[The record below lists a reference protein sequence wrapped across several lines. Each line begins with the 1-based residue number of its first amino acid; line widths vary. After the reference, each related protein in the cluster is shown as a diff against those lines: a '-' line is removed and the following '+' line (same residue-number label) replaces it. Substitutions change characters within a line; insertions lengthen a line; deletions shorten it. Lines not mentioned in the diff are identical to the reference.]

1 MRITDASLIFCI
13 NFRIYAKI
21 KYNRNGLECFQPG
34 KGSYMANN
42 MDINSNLTIRDIMDV
57 TPSQRIAML
66 IDGDNAQ
73 PSMIEKMLAET
84 TKYGLIT
91 IRRIYGDWTASNMGG
106 WKEVLQTHAIQ
117 PIQQF
122 RYTVGKNATDSAMII
137 DAMDLFYSG
146 SVDGFCLVSSD
157 SDYTRLAT
165 RIRENGI
172 FVMGIGKKQ
181 TPRAFVNA
189 CDLFVYTENLG
200 PAEPA
205 KAEPSKTNT
214 RKRRSKK
221 NSSEEK
227 DNSAQNTPIPLLKKA
242 FDLAAQDNGWAFL
255 GSLGHHLR
263 QLDPGFD
270 SRTFGFR
277 QLSLLIQAYP
287 DEFETKEVK
296 GSDGTSAIY
305 ARVKN

>member
-1 MRITDASLIFCI
+1 M
-13 NFRIYAKI
+13 AK
-21 KYNRNGLECFQPG
+21 
-34 KGSYMANN
+34 N
-42 MDINSNLTIRDIMDV
+42 MDIDNNSFTIRDIMDV

-146 SVDGFCLVSSD
+146 AVDGFCLVSSD

-165 RIRENGI
+165 RIREQGI

-189 CDLFVYTENLG
+189 CDLFVYVENLG
-200 PAEPA
+200 PAESSKPEQPA
-205 KAEPSKTNT
+205 KTQTK
-214 RKRRSKK
+214 KRRTKK
-221 NSSEEK
+221 SAAAEEK
-227 DNSAQNTPIPLLKKA
+227 ENSQ
-242 FDLAAQDNGWAFL
+242 
-255 GSLGHHLR
+255 
-263 QLDPGFD
+263 
-270 SRTFGFR
+270 
-277 QLSLLIQAYP
+277 
-287 DEFETKEVK
+287 
-296 GSDGTSAIY
+296 
-305 ARVKN
+305 